1 MSWLS
6 WLIKFVRRFLPEEKD
21 NRVLIGQSPNQRS
34 QLYYEVEAH
43 PGAICTFYLCNPT
56 DSRGDIILYFDEI
69 SALYQEFR
77 RQKLTRSISVRDTEL
92 EKQLVQSKDLGC
104 NYRLTVIRCWTVQGK
119 HGDRRIM
126 RELKYVLDFNWGI
139 QNHYDTPYRSFR
151 SFASSFL
158 KEELPSH
165 HADWGRYICDPYAI
179 DWKERLESSANA
191 KDIRVV
197 FPHSVN
203 RRAVR

>member
-6 WLIKFVRRFLPEEKD
+6 WLVQFIKRFLPEEKD
-21 NRVLIGQSPNQRS
+21 ARTLIAQSPNQRS

-56 DSRGDIILYFDEI
+56 DSQGDITLYFDEI
-69 SALYQEFR
+69 AALYQEFR
-77 RQKLTRSISVRDTEL
+77 RQKMTRSISVRDSEL

-104 NYRLTVIRCWTVQGK
+104 NYRLTVIRSWYVQGRNGEK
-119 HGDRRIM
+119 RVM
-126 RELKYVLDFNWGI
+126 KELKYVLDFNWGI
-139 QNHYDTPYRSFR
+139 QNHYDSPYRSFR

-165 HADWGRYICDPYAI
+165 RVDWGKFICDPYAI
-179 DWKERLESSANA
+179 NWKERLESLANA
-191 KDIRVV
+191 KDVRVV
-197 FPHSVN
+197 FPGSAI
-203 RRAVR
+203 RRVVC

>member
-6 WLIKFVRRFLPEEKD
+6 WLVQFIKRFLPEEKD
-21 NRVLIGQSPNQRS
+21 NRTLIAQSPNKRS

-69 SALYQEFR
+69 LALYQEFR
-77 RQKLTRSISVRDTEL
+77 RQKITRSITVRDTEL
-92 EKQLVQSKDLGC
+92 ERQLVQSKDLGC
-104 NYRLTVIRCWTVQGK
+104 NYRLTAVRAWVVQGK
-119 HGDRRIM
+119 NGERRTM

-139 QNHYDTPYRSFR
+139 QNHYDTPYKSFR
-151 SFASSFL
+151 AFASSFL
-158 KEELPSH
+158 REELPEH
-165 HADWGRYICDPYAI
+165 RTDWGKYICDPYAV
-179 DWKERLESSANA
+179 DWKERLQASANA

-197 FPHSVN
+197 FPKN
-203 RRAVR
+203 